1 MKLDRERFLAAA
13 MMLSAATGT
22 AACQSPDKGQIGKES
37 NQAPAAEGIGNPSWE
52 GNAGALRPTNE
63 RGIVPPNR
71 EGLVVPGFN
80 PAREGAIVAWGR
92 RGSLSLSTETERA
105 VTAATPCWGS
115 TVAAPNDH
123 PSGSARAPDSRSARS
138 LASSASA
145 SDARSRSTVSP
156 LFTPRPPQSCTAA
169 SMTCCAPAPGTV
181 TKQAQR
187 TTHRHTASTPVHCR
201 NVDAPRII
209 APW

>member
-80 PAREGAIVAWGR
+80 PAREGAIVAPTKEGAIVAPTKE
-92 RGSLSLSTETERA
+92 GSVVVPGA
-105 VTAATPCWGS
+105 VNPPGWTA
-115 TVAAPNDH
+115 VDPNGVQQ
-123 PSGSARAPDSRSARS
+123 PAQPVQPQPGG
-138 LASSASA
+138 
-145 SDARSRSTVSP
+145 
-156 LFTPRPPQSCTAA
+156 RPPVVL
-169 SMTCCAPAPGTV
+169 PKIKG
-181 TKQAQR
+181 R
-187 TTHRHTASTPVHCR
+187 
-201 NVDAPRII
+201 
-209 APW
+209 